1 MADRPTSLLDVSAQ
15 RPPRSGSLPA
25 APSDFVGREREL
37 EKIATLFLSSTRLIT
52 LIGSGGIGKTR
63 LATEAALRYR
73 KARRVPI
80 HWVRLARLPA
90 SSDTTAVEDELAH
103 SIIDVDFSNRSTW
116 DALIDAFTRT
126 DDASRRRQTILVM
139 DNCEHVLEGAG
150 RVITNLLNAVPGLTV
165 LATSREAIGWVDEQL
180 VPVPALSREQAVTL
194 FRARAELTGH
204 PIAGDD
210 DAAVAG
216 SICWHVHN
224 HPLYIRLAAAQLM
237 RQPLPMILRD
247 LSGEDSDRRLRWSRD
262 PRVGAEER
270 HWRIHDVI
278 AWSYDLCTDQERLLF
293 ERLSVFAAGYDGNPD
308 DDHATSGHDLGAELE
323 AIEAVCADDDGTGIV
338 RDEIEGLL
346 ERLVDQSLVTVH
358 LTPNAVR
365 YSLLESLRVF
375 AQQRLRERSA
385 GAEWERL
392 AGRHRRY
399 YRDKAVHAGA
409 DWFGPA
415 EQELLDWAR
424 TAWDNLLTAMDS
436 SLATPGESAIGLEIA
451 TGLIALRLPFFMG
464 SLRESR
470 RWAMR
475 TLEATRSLDPQPVE
489 LQTAALALTAWVT
502 MCQGVHDDAAR
513 MLDEC
518 VATSIADAEVRANWR
533 NDPAADLGLPPL
545 VEFARG
551 TELLFARDPCSVLV
565 LARARARFLGSGDI
579 GSAAMSELFQ
589 ALAAGL
595 LGTAAQALEIAQG
608 YLGRAT
614 RSGAGWVQSW
624 GELAWAIALTKHG
637 DPHEALAVGRTAL
650 TSQLSMR
657 DQWGMIWAVHIRMWT
672 LARLVADAR
681 GEDGIQPDSV
691 FSSATEIAN
700 LAGGARTVR
709 QRLGVNIANL
719 GPFATETDKAIAIAR
734 EVLGHK
740 DFAAAEQEGS
750 ILRPELD
757 EVARLALGTLSLNKL
772 ALDHPVRQHRP
783 SKWNELSTAEREVAV
798 FAAAG
803 WTNTAIAAS
812 RGSSFK
818 TVDAQIA
825 SIFSK
830 LMINSRTDIITIVP
844 TDTKDEVAE
853 AAARRPQ

>member
-1 MADRPTSLLDVSAQ
+1 MSAQ
-15 RPPRSGSLPA
+15 RPASIGSLPA
-25 APSDFVGREREL
+25 TTSDFVGREREL
-37 EKIATLFLSSTRLIT
+37 EKIASLFLSSTRLIT
-52 LIGSGGIGKTR
+52 LIGTGGIGKTR
-63 LATEAALRYR
+63 LATEAVHRYH

-90 SSDTTAVEDELAH
+90 GSNATAVEDELAH

-116 DALIDAFTRT
+116 DALIDTFTRT
-126 DDASRRRQTILVM
+126 DGASRNLQTILVM
-139 DNCEHVLEGAG
+139 DNCEHVLDGVG
-150 RVITNLLNAVPGLTV
+150 QVIAALLDAVPGLTV

-180 VPVPALSREQAVTL
+180 VPVPALSREQALAL

-210 DAAVAG
+210 DAAVAD

-224 HPLYIRLAAAQLM
+224 HPLYIRLAAARLM

-247 LSGEDSDRRLRWSRD
+247 LSGEDSDRRLRWSHG
-262 PRVGAEER
+262 PRVGADQR

-278 AWSYDLCTDQERLLF
+278 AWSYNLCQDDERLLF
-293 ERLSVFAAGYDGNPD
+293 ERLSVFAAGYDTNPD
-308 DDHATSGHDLGAELE
+308 DVHGPSGRDVGAELE
-323 AIEAVCADDDGTGIV
+323 AIEAVCADDDGAGIA
-338 RDEIEGLL
+338 REEIEGLL
-346 ERLVDQSLVTVH
+346 ERLVDQSLVTMH

-375 AQQRLRERSA
+375 AQRRLRERSA
-385 GAEWERL
+385 GGEWERL
-392 AGRHRRY
+392 SARHRRY

-424 TAWDNLLTAMDS
+424 AAWDNLLTAMDS
-436 SLATPGESAIGLEIA
+436 SLTTPGESAIGLEIA

-470 RWAMR
+470 RWAVR
-475 TLEATRSLDPQPVE
+475 ALDATRSLDPQPVE
-489 LQTAALALTAWVT
+489 LQTSSMALTAWVT

-513 MLDEC
+513 ILDEC
-518 VATSIADAEVRANWR
+518 VAACIPDAEVGANWR
-533 NDPAADLGLPPL
+533 NDPTTDLGLPAP
-545 VEFARG
+545 VDFARG
-551 TELLFARDPCSVLV
+551 TELLFASDPRSVAV
-565 LARARARFLGSGDI
+565 LARARERFLGFGDR
-579 GSAAMSELFQ
+579 GAAAMSELFQ

-595 LGTAAQALEIAQG
+595 LGTAAQALPIAQA
-608 YLGRAT
+608 YLDLAT
-614 RSGAGWVQSW
+614 RSGARWAQSW
-624 GELAWAIALTKHG
+624 AELAWAIALTKHG

-657 DQWGMIWAVHIRMWT
+657 DQWGAIWSVHIRTWT
-672 LARLVADAR
+672 LARLIADAR
-681 GEDGIQPDSV
+681 VEHATQPDSAL
-691 FSSATEIAN
+691 SLATEIAN
-700 LAGGARTVR
+700 LIGGVRTFR

-719 GPFATETDKAIAIAR
+719 GPFATETDNAIATAR
-734 EVLGHK
+734 DVLGHK
-740 DFAAAEQEGS
+740 AFAAAEQEGAM
-750 ILRPELD
+750 LRPEFD
-757 EVARLALGTLSLNKL
+757 EVARLALGALSLNKL
-772 ALDHPVRQHRP
+772 AVDHPVRQHRP
-783 SKWNELSTAEREVAV
+783 SKWSELSTAEREVAV
-798 FAAAG
+798 LAAAG

-830 LMINSRTDIITIVP
+830 LMINSRADIITLVP
-844 TDTKDEVAE
+844 TDTREQVAQ
-853 AAARRPQ
+853 AAARRPQQRRQR

>member
-1 MADRPTSLLDVSAQ
+1 MSAQ
-15 RPPRSGSLPA
+15 RPLGGGSLPA
-25 APSDFVGREREL
+25 AASDFVGREREL

-63 LATEAALRYR
+63 LATEAAHRYY

-90 SSDTTAVEDELAH
+90 GSDTTAVEDELAH

-116 DALIDAFTRT
+116 DALIDTFTRS
-126 DDASRRRQTILVM
+126 DGASRNLQTILVM
-139 DNCEHVLEGAG
+139 DNCEHVLAGAG
-150 RVITNLLNAVPGLTV
+150 QAIAALLDAVPGLTV

-180 VPVPALSREQAVTL
+180 VPVPALPREQAL
-194 FRARAELTGH
+194 AFFRARAELSGH
-204 PIAGDD
+204 PISGDG
-210 DAAVAG
+210 DAALAG

-224 HPLYIRLAAAQLM
+224 HPLYIRLAAARLI

-247 LSGEDSDRRLRWSRD
+247 LSGADGDRRLRWSHG
-262 PRVGAEER
+262 PRVGADQR

-278 AWSYDLCTDQERLLF
+278 AWSYDLCQDNERLLF
-293 ERLSVFAAGYDGNPD
+293 ERMSVFAAGYDGNPD
-308 DDHATSGHDLGAELE
+308 DEHGMPGRDVGAELE
-323 AIEAVCADDDGTGIV
+323 AIEAVCADDDGAGIA

-358 LTPNAVR
+358 RTPNAVR

-375 AQQRLRERSA
+375 AQQRVSERSA

-392 AGRHRRY
+392 SGRHRRY
-399 YRDKAVHAGA
+399 YRDNAVRAGA

-415 EQELLDWAR
+415 EQDLLDWAR
-424 TAWDNLLTAMDS
+424 AAWDNLLTAMDS

-475 TLEATRSLDPQPVE
+475 TLEATRTLDPQPVE
-489 LQTAALALTAWVT
+489 LQTSSMALTAWVT
-502 MCQGVHDDAAR
+502 SCQGVHDDAAR

-518 VATSIADAEVRANWR
+518 VAACITDAAVRSHWRDDPVAD
-533 NDPAADLGLPPL
+533 PGLPAP
-545 VEFARG
+545 VDFAWG
-551 TELLFARDPCSVLV
+551 TELLFADDPRSIVV
-565 LARARARFLGSGDI
+565 LARARERFREYGDE
-579 GSAAMSELFQ
+579 GGAAMSELFQ

-595 LGTAAQALEIAQG
+595 LGTASQALQIAQG
-608 YLGRAT
+608 YLDRAT

-657 DQWGMIWAVHIRMWT
+657 DQWGAIWAVHIRMWT
-672 LARLVADAR
+672 LARLIADAR
-681 GEDGIQPDSV
+681 VEHGTQPDSV
-691 FSSATEIAN
+691 LRLASEIAN

-709 QRLGVNIANL
+709 RRLGVNIANL
-719 GPFATETDKAIAIAR
+719 GPFGTETDKAIATAR
-734 EVLGHK
+734 DMLGHTA
-740 DFAAAEQEGS
+740 FTAAEQEGS
-750 ILRPELD
+750 MLRPEFD

-772 ALDHPVRQHRP
+772 TLDHPVRQHRP

-803 WTNTAIAAS
+803 WTNTAIAAA

-830 LMINSRTDIITIVP
+830 LMINSRTDIITLVP
-844 TDTKDEVAE
+844 ADAREKVAQ
-853 AAARRPQ
+853 AAARRPQQRRYR